1 MGKFITFE
9 GGEGCGKSTL
19 IQGLK
24 DYFDKHGV
32 NYVATREPGG
42 LPLCEDIRNILKY
55 SKQQI
60 SKRAEFLLFSASR
73 AQLVED
79 FIRPQLESGK
89 IVICDRFLDSSRVYQ
104 GFANGLADADI
115 MAITNFATGGLMPDL
130 TFYLDI
136 DPQVAFNRKGGRDK
150 DDRIEERDISY
161 HQNVRLGYQRIA
173 KSEKRFVVL
182 DATMSKQQILDA
194 VLEKLRKEN
203 IIE

>member
-42 LPLCEDIRNILKY
+42 FPLCEDIRNILKY